1 MMEYNTKQKRLPLPE
16 YGRSV
21 QKMVDHALT
30 IEDKEERQQCAETI
44 VRIMGSMFP
53 NNRNLPD
60 YERKLWDHLAIMSD
74 FKLEIDYPFEVIKKE
89 EFHVPPQRVS
99 YRNGE
104 IRNRHYGRI
113 VEEMISHACTLEPGE
128 ERDCLVELITIQ
140 MKKNYAAWNKEGVE
154 DKRIFEDLREYSKG
168 VINITEGEIKTGGG
182 QQYNAQRNNA
192 RKGVNNGNNGKKNF
206 KKNQTRH

>member
-1 MMEYNTKQKRLPLPE
+1 MMEYNTKQKKLPLPE

-30 IEDKEERQQCAETI
+30 IENKEERQKCAETI

-53 NNRNLPD
+53 NYRNQPD

-74 FKLEIDYPFEVIKKE
+74 FELDIDYPFDVIKKE
-89 EFHVPPQRVS
+89 EFNVAPQRVP
-99 YRNGE
+99 YQNGE

-113 VEEMISHACTLEPGE
+113 VDGMIAHACTLEPGE
-128 ERDCLVELITIQ
+128 ERDCLVELITVQ

-154 DKRIFEDLREYSKG
+154 DKKIFDDLREYTNG
-168 VINITEGEIKTGGG
+168 MIDITEGEIKTGYS
-182 QQYNAQRNNA
+182 QHNTQRNNA
-192 RKGVNNGNNGKKNF
+192 RRNNCNNGNNGKKNF
-206 KKNQTRH
+206 KRKF